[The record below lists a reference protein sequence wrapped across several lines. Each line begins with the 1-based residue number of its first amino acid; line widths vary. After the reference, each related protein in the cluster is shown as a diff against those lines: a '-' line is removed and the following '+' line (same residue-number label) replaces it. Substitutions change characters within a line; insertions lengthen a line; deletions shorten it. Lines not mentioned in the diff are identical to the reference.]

1 MFGVAV
7 FRVKTNPG
15 CVLRIGLLRWEGADG
30 HGLRGKERGQG
41 GHRSRTGMLK
51 SSGVTAGG
59 DEHCERPVGQ

>member
-15 CVLRIGLLRWEGADG
+15 CVLRVGLLRWEGADG
-30 HGLRGKERGQG
+30 HGLRGKETGQG
-41 GHRSRTGMLK
+41 GHRSRIEMLK

-59 DEHCERPVGQ
+59 DDLWE